1 MVAKKVVTMLYT
13 DQLIQYT
20 AHHDPFNDVQSR
32 LDICQ
37 VLDYWTG
44 SNERENQGQG
54 DTCLSCVDQNKFP
67 STLFSFPCHFYRPQR
82 SCGQGNV
89 FTGVCDSVHRGRV
102 SASVHVG
109 IPHSPGSRH
118 PPLEQTPPWEQT
130 PPQSRHTP
138 LEQTPP
144 WEQTPPP
151 PKKQA
156 PVYGQ

>member
-1 MVAKKVVTMLYT
+1 M
-13 DQLIQYT
+13 
-20 AHHDPFNDVQSR
+20 
-32 LDICQ
+32 
-37 VLDYWTG
+37 
-44 SNERENQGQG
+44 
-54 DTCLSCVDQNKFP
+54 DQNKFP

-130 PPQSRHTP
+130 PPQSRHNP

-151 PKKQA
+151 QEAGSGIRSISGRYASYWNAFLFFKNNSLLDQLYPSLKWIFGGLTTKFRTFLGRRKA
-156 PVYGQ
+156 AWPSAKLVI